1 MRLLFALLLFA
12 SMPLSEALAWGAI
25 GHSIV
30 AEIAQRR
37 LTPQASDAIAELLGR
52 NISLA
57 SISSWADDYKFL
69 PGGAKTKRW
78 HYVDIDIDDTQG
90 ALQSP
95 CEMQA
100 EGDCLNKAL
109 AREIALLRAP
119 DVSAPARAAALKF
132 VVHLMGDL
140 TQPLHCSERKGD
152 GGGNALMVDF
162 VGDGPDG
169 KPLLGPDKKPL
180 HQIMAFHA
188 LFDDGLINAHTYSWG
203 AYLDELET
211 SVVPGLSPGDVNGA
225 YLDDWKNECHDAGK
239 RVYALLPEDG
249 TVPLP
254 LDNKFQKSVQSLIDH
269 QLAIAGLRLAA
280 VLNQAFAK

>member
-1 MRLLFALLLFA
+1 MRLVFAVFVFL
-12 SMPLSEALAWGAI
+12 SMPVSAALAWGSA

-37 LTPQASDAIAELLGR
+37 LTPQATEAIAALLGR
-52 NISLA
+52 NVSLA

-69 PGGAKTKRW
+69 PGGSKTKRW
-78 HYVDIDIDDTQG
+78 HYVDIDIDDSQTG
-90 ALQSP
+90 AINP
-95 CEMQA
+95 CETQA
-100 EGDCLNKAL
+100 DGDCINEAL
-109 AREIALLRAP
+109 GREIDLLRAA
-119 DVSAPARAAALKF
+119 DVSMPARAAAVKF

-140 TQPLHCSERKGD
+140 TQPLHCSERKDD
-152 GGGNALMVDF
+152 GGGNTLMVDF
-162 VGDGPDG
+162 VGNGPDG

-180 HQIMAFHA
+180 HQLSSLHA

-211 SVVPGLSPGDVNGA
+211 SVVPGLSGGDLSPGYIDV
-225 YLDDWKNECHDAGK
+225 WKNECHSVGK
-239 RVYALLPEDG
+239 SVYALLPSDS

-254 LDNKFQKSVQSLIDH
+254 IDDKFQKSVQPLIDH

-280 VLNQAFAK
+280 VLNQAFGH